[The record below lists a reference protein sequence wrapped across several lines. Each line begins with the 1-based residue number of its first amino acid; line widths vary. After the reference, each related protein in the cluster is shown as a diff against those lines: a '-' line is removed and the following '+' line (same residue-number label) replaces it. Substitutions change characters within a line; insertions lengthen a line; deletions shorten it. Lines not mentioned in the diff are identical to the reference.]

1 MVGIGKESQPQKM
14 FWHKT
19 YAANPPFFKMKTSLL
34 VVVITF
40 FNKTIA
46 KQY

>member
-1 MVGIGKESQPQKM
+1 MVGIGNESQPQKC
-14 FWHKT
+14 FGTKPGQQIDH
-19 YAANPPFFKMKTSLL
+19 FLMKTSLL
-34 VVVITF
+34 VIVITF